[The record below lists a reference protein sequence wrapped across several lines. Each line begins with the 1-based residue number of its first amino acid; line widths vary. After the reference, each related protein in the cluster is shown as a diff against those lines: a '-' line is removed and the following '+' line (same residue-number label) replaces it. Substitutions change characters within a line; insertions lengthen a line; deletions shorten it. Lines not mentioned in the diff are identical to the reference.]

1 MGGPKV
7 SVSDFLSKAIQDFF
21 VAFGVVFGA
30 SLLAGMSSILTMQP
44 PGPAETMRQLAEN
57 VKIWAVVVAIGGTID
72 PIRFIE
78 RSMTE
83 GYFSPA
89 AMQIMLIMCAFLGA
103 HTGTELIRW
112 IVGQR

>member
-1 MGGPKV
+1 MAM
-7 SVSDFLSKAIQDFF
+7 SDFLSKAIQDFF

-30 SLLAGMSSILTMQP
+30 SLLAGTSSILTMQP

-72 PIRFIE
+72 PLRFIE
-78 RSMTE
+78 HSVTE

-89 AMQIMLIMCAFLGA
+89 AKQILLILCAFLGA
-103 HTGTELIRW
+103 HSGTELIRW
-112 IVGQR
+112 MCGPR

>member
-1 MGGPKV
+1 M
-7 SVSDFLSKAIQDFF
+7 SATDFLSKAIQDFF

-30 SLLAGMSSILTMQP
+30 SMLAGMSSILTMQP
-44 PGPAETMRQLAEN
+44 PGPGETMRQLSEN

-78 RSMTE
+78 HSVTE

-89 AMQIMLIMCAFLGA
+89 AKQIMLILCAFLGA
-103 HTGTELIRW
+103 HSGTELIRW
-112 IVGQR
+112 MVAPR

>member
-1 MGGPKV
+1 MAV
-7 SVSDFLSKAIQDFF
+7 TDFLSKAIQDFF

-30 SLLAGMSSILTMQP
+30 SLLAGMASILTMQP

-78 RSMTE
+78 HSVTE

-89 AMQIMLIMCAFLGA
+89 AKQILLIMCAFLGA
-103 HTGTELIRW
+103 HSGTELVRW
-112 IVGQR
+112 ICEQR

>member
-1 MGGPKV
+1 MT
-7 SVSDFLSKAIQDFF
+7 VSDFLSKAIQDFF

-30 SLLAGMSSILTMQP
+30 SMLAGVASVITMQP
-44 PGPAETMRQLAEN
+44 PGPSEVMKQLSEN

-72 PIRFIE
+72 PIRYIE
-78 RSMTE
+78 QSVTE

-89 AMQIMLIMCAFLGA
+89 AKQVLLIVCAFLGA

-112 IVGQR
+112 IAGPR

>member
-1 MGGPKV
+1 M
-7 SVSDFLSKAIQDFF
+7 SDFLSKAIQDFF

-30 SLLAGMSSILTMQP
+30 SMLAGIASVVTMQP
-44 PGPAETMRQLAEN
+44 PGPSEVMKQLSEN

-78 RSMTE
+78 HSVTE

-89 AMQIMLIMCAFLGA
+89 MKQILLILCAFLGA
-103 HTGTELIRW
+103 HSGTELIRW
-112 IVGQR
+112 MVGPR

>member
-1 MGGPKV
+1 MAV
-7 SVSDFLSKAIQDFF
+7 TDFLSKAIQDFF

-30 SLLAGMSSILTMQP
+30 AMLAGMSSILTMQA

-78 RSMTE
+78 HSVSE

-89 AMQIMLIMCAFLGA
+89 FKQILFILCAFLGA
-103 HTGTELIRW
+103 HSGTELIRW
-112 IVGQR
+112 MCSPR

>member
-1 MGGPKV
+1 MAV
-7 SVSDFLSKAIQDFF
+7 SEFLSKAIQDFF

-44 PGPAETMRQLAEN
+44 PGPAETMRQLSEN
-57 VKIWAVVVAIGGTID
+57 LKIWAVVVAIGGSID

-78 RSMTE
+78 HSVSA

-89 AMQIMLIMCAFLGA
+89 AKQILLILCAFLGA
-103 HTGTELIRW
+103 HSGTELIRW
-112 IVGQR
+112 IVAPR